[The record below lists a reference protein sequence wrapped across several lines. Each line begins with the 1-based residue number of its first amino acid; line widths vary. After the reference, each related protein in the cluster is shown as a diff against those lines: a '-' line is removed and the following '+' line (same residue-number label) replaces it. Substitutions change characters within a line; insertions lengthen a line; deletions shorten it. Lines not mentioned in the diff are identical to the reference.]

1 MSYTEAAVAAL
12 EAGCDLVP
20 LCNQSLGDG
29 ADVDELLDGLAQ
41 ARAKGQWRASE
52 ASEERRL
59 ALLPVGPALQ
69 WDSLMAHPDY
79 MRALDL
85 IP

>member
-1 MSYTEAAVAAL
+1 M
-12 EAGCDLVP
+12 
-20 LCNQSLGDG
+20 
-29 ADVDELLDGLAQ
+29 VDELLAGLLE
-41 ARAKGQWRASE
+41 ARVKGHWRASE

-59 ALLPVGPALQ
+59 ALLPVGPVLQ